1 MGQREMYLP
10 TLHEVGSSFNVTLL
24 ASEVIL
30 ILITDS
36 FTSLAKALSNCCAE
50 SITLTAFPDAVLF
63 MVLGSVMLKLRNLKA
78 TLQEILPLLCEIIW
92 QSSTERS

>member
-1 MGQREMYLP
+1 MGQREMYFP

-24 ASEVIL
+24 ASEVIP
-30 ILITDS
+30 LITDS

-50 SITLTAFPDAVLF
+50 SITLTAFSDAVLF